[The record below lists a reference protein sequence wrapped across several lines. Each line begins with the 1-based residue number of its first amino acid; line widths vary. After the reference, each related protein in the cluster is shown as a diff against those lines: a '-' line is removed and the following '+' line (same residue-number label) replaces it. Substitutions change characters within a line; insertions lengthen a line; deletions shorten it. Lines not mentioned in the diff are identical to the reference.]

1 MGRAAVQLKV
11 GCSESASD
19 LLEASDL
26 VTSATVAGLASTL
39 ALIVPCAR
47 KIEIMCSLPYIISVV
62 LACCLYTLCSTL
74 AKNCYHPR
82 KIAIVCSLAHAFVI
96 NITCAL
102 YALIRN
108 TCNTKSIADL

>member
-39 ALIVPCAR
+39 TPVLVLLMLLLLVILLLLLLQLV
-47 KIEIMCSLPYIISVV
+47 ILLLLLLLVLPVV
-62 LACCLYTLCSTL
+62 LA
-74 AKNCYHPR
+74 
-82 KIAIVCSLAHAFVI
+82 
-96 NITCAL
+96 
-102 YALIRN
+102 
-108 TCNTKSIADL
+108 